1 MYHLPWTGSGLTA
14 LLYSIELAGEGT
26 MSRAWAL
33 KFVMIASGLLFLA
46 GVYPLAMS
54 LWRWQHVDELVPM
67 FLSLYVT
74 LGVFLL
80 MAARNPS
87 EHRSLIG
94 FAAWSSFAHAGV
106 MLVQAY
112 GNVAGRPELFGMSA
126 ILVVIGVPLIA
137 LMPRKPQ
144 K

>member
-1 MYHLPWTGSGLTA
+1 
-14 LLYSIELAGEGT
+14 
-26 MSRAWAL
+26 MSREWAL
-33 KFVMIASGLLFLA
+33 KIVMVVSGLLFLA
-46 GVYPLAMS
+46 AVYPLAMS
-54 LWRWQHVDELVPM
+54 LWQWQHVDVLMPM

-74 LGVFLL
+74 LGAFLL
-80 MAARNPS
+80 MAVRNPS

-112 GNVAGRPELFGMSA
+112 GNIAGRPELFGMSA

-137 LMPRKPQ
+137 LMPRKPSTASAVASRV
-144 K
+144 